1 LALSVPLR
9 GSCPESGVAQFLVVS
24 QHDTVSTKRILFA
37 SAVIPVAV
45 VVSLGVRAFQPPVS
59 LAKLGAVKPGMSESQ
74 VREILGS
81 PTRIYSASSGGQ
93 WTYERF
99 LTFGYVNV
107 LFDTNGVVE
116 YGHYET
122 F

>member
-1 LALSVPLR
+1 MTP
-9 GSCPESGVAQFLVVS
+9 
-24 QHDTVSTKRILFA
+24 KRILVLA
-37 SAVIPVAV
+37 GVLIVTAV
-45 VVSLGVRAFQPPVS
+45 VLLAVRSFQPPVS
-59 LAKLGAVKPGMSESQ
+59 LAKLEAVKPGMTELQ

-81 PTRIYSASSGGQ
+81 PSRIYPPLSYTVRGTNYQTGGQ
-93 WTYERF
+93 WTYQRF

-107 LFDTNGVVE
+107 LFGTNGVVT

>member
-1 LALSVPLR
+1 MIA
-9 GSCPESGVAQFLVVS
+9 VA
-24 QHDTVSTKRILFA
+24 IA
-37 SAVIPVAV
+37 VAV
-45 VVSLGVRAFQPPVS
+45 VVSLSIRAFQPPI
-59 LAKLGAVKPGMSESQ
+59 LLTKLGTVKPGMSESQ

-81 PTRIYSASSGGQ
+81 PTRIFPRQ

-107 LFDTNGVVE
+107 LFDTNGAVQL
-116 YGHYET
+116 GHYEP

>member
-1 LALSVPLR
+1 MSN
-9 GSCPESGVAQFLVVS
+9 
-24 QHDTVSTKRILFA
+24 KRILIIA
-37 SAVIPVAV
+37 IAIPVAV
-45 VVSLGVRAFQPPVS
+45 VASLSIRAFQPPLS
-59 LAKLGAVKPGMSESQ
+59 LTKLGTVKPGMSESQ

-81 PTRIYSASSGGQ
+81 PTHILPGQ